1 MDLLSVLPGFAT
13 KPYAHLLPSLERS
26 RLTTVDLITLDTLE
40 IAKRAHVPPA
50 DVRRF
55 CARVIEALHADV
67 GFQKTNSGIESTE
80 DDDSSSSVGPDAEF
94 SLRPSSELQSSRCG
108 MISTLDPAMDA
119 LLGGGI
125 QTGYLTEV
133 TGESGSGKTQFLLSL
148 LLAVQLAE
156 PRGLQKRAIYI
167 STEHVLATN
176 RLSQLLECHP
186 YLSSLPADQA
196 PTLENVLSIN
206 AMDMETQ
213 DHILNYQLPVAIAR
227 YDVGLVII
235 DSITSN
241 YRAENN
247 DHSAVS
253 LSTRS
258 TELARLGQ
266 MLRNLAAKENIAIV
280 IANQVS
286 DRFGPLEN
294 VTDELISATFPLASS
309 PTGGPD
315 SGIASP
321 IPPNVADIPAPS
333 TQSQQDAPPSSSE
346 DSSQTP
352 AEEDPFSG
360 LYAIGDP
367 ARIKFMTLMHQER
380 FFTGWGDT
388 RYPVESSLKTPAMGY
403 FWSTQIACRIA
414 LKKET
419 RSLYVPWDGGYPLS
433 TPLDQMDPPEEK
445 VEEVFEVSEE
455 KPGFETA
462 RQTHTGELEAES
474 EALTSE
480 KPPPPLSPRK
490 PIKASEPEPEPEPFQ
505 RSVSAFVPEPE
516 QTTRRIMKV
525 VFAPWTGGVEPVT
538 NEMEWPPRPKISETA
553 FEIWEGG
560 LRSIDPEE

>member
-67 GFQKTNSGIESTE
+67 GFQKTNPGIESTE
-80 DDDSSSSVGPDAEF
+80 EDDSSSSVGPDAEF

-108 MISTLDPAMDA
+108 MISTLDPRHGCD
-119 LLGGGI
+119 LGRRHSNGI
-125 QTGYLTEV
+125 FDRGD
-133 TGESGSGKTQFLLSL
+133 SGSGKTQFLLSL

-213 DHILNYQLPVAIAR
+213 DHILNYQLPVAITR
-227 YDVGLVII
+227 YDVGLVIM

-241 YRAENN
+241 YRAENH

-294 VTDELISATFPLASS
+294 VTDELISATFPLVSS
-309 PTGGPD
+309 PAGGPD

-321 IPPNVADIPAPS
+321 IPPNAADIPAPS

-419 RSLYVPWDGGYPLS
+419 RSLFVPWDGEYPLS

-445 VEEVFEVSEE
+445 VEEVSEVPEE

-480 KPPPPLSPRK
+480 DQPPPPSPMK
-490 PIKASEPEPEPEPFQ
+490 TIKAPEPDPEPEPFK
-505 RSVSAFVPEPE
+505 RSTSPFVPEPE

-525 VFAPWTGGVEPVT
+525 VFAPWTGGVEPLT
-538 NEMEWPPRPKISETA
+538 NEMEWPPRPRISETA

-560 LRSIDPEE
+560 LRSIDSEE